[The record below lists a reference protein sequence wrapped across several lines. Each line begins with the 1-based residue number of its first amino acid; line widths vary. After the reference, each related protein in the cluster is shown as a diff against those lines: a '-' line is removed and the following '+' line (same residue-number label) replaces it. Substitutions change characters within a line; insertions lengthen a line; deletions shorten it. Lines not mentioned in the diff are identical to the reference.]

1 MLGEEYLAPLG
12 KSTPGSRR
20 VTPSKTLPTEVR
32 TPHSRR
38 NRQFGGSIPRISAH
52 TVQRVLT
59 SEIQCNYLLVDC
71 RYPYEY
77 QGGHIM
83 GAINCP
89 PSEKLVLMDWLFD
102 PEHGIT
108 RRGPLILVMH
118 CEFSQCRAPR
128 MATDVFRQY
137 INLGLHTG
145 LEVYVMKGGYSDF
158 YRHYPQWCDPVGY
171 VPMHDHRTEGNCN
184 AAEFDP
190 DMFIERSSL
199 SSQKD
204 RRGGSSRRFRAGLS
218 IGAGPASLP
227 SDSPFFQASSS
238 VHMDYSPIGIVAD
251 LARVFEDNHHHH
263 VPHDDS
269 SSGGS
274 SSAVSRRGAVYIN
287 TDDDRGGDALDE
299 DYNPDENDI
308 GLGKLMQ
315 EDNDDE
321 VPHHPGGHFLSS
333 ESPSRASSSTSIFP
347 RTSFPHHYAS

>member
-32 TPHSRR
+32 TPNSRR
-38 NRQFGGSIPRISAH
+38 NRQFGGSVPRISAH
-52 TVQRVLT
+52 TVHRVLT

-77 QGGHIM
+77 EGGHIV

-102 PEHGIT
+102 AEHGIT
-108 RRGPLILVMH
+108 RRGPLVLVMH

-137 INLGLHTG
+137 ISLGLHTG

-158 YRHYPQWCDPVGY
+158 HRHYPQWCDPVGY
-171 VPMHDHRTEGNCN
+171 TPMHDHRHEGNCT
-184 AAEFDP
+184 APEFDP
-190 DMFIERSSL
+190 DMFIERCSL

-204 RRGGSSRRFRAGLS
+204 RRSSRRFRAGLS

-227 SDSPFFQASSS
+227 SDSPFFQASTS
-238 VHMDYSPIGIVAD
+238 VHMDYSPIGVVAD
-251 LARVFEDNHHHH
+251 LARVFEDNHHH
-263 VPHDDS
+263 PPNDDS

-287 TDDDRGGDALDE
+287 TDDDGDALDDDEE
-299 DYNPDENDI
+299 DYNPEENDI
-308 GLGKLMQ
+308 GLGKLMH
-315 EDNDDE
+315 EE
-321 VPHHPGGHFLSS
+321 HPQSAGHFLPS
-333 ESPSRASSSTSIFP
+333 ESPSRASSSTSIFS